1 MQRLEAG
8 PIVGSDL
15 VQPLHE
21 KWAVEAMLETWER
34 VANTGEAHAA
44 RARVKVDKV

>member
-21 KWAVEAMLETWER
+21 KWAVDAMQEAWER
-34 VANTGEAHAA
+34 VVRTSGTRAGA
-44 RARVKVDKV
+44 RLKVDRP